1 MVDFAYHVD
10 FRRSK
15 PIPMSEVARM
25 FRVSEQT
32 ANKWRKRKSNP
43 LIAARVGKGFY
54 TTLENIQMFSEQP
67 AEVDEPE
74 QTRGD
79 PIADR
84 ELAEFGL

>member
-15 PIPMSEVARM
+15 PISMSEVARM
-25 FRVSEQT
+25 FCVSEQT
-32 ANKWRKRKSNP
+32 ANKWRKRKANP

-67 AEVDEPE
+67 DPDEPE
-74 QTRGD
+74 TPRGD